1 MKTTL
6 NIPDELINEVMTIS
20 SIKTKTEA
28 VIAGLKELIRQK
40 KIEKVLSSLGKI
52 NFSDEIKRARHER

>member
-6 NIPDELINEVMTIS
+6 NIPDDLIKEAMAVS
-20 SIKTKTEA
+20 KGRTKTDV

-40 KIEKVLSSLGKI
+40 KIERVLSSAGKLE
-52 NFSDEIKRARHER
+52 FSDKWEKARHGR

>member
-6 NIPDELINEVMTIS
+6 NIPNDLIKEAMTAS
-20 SIKTKTEA
+20 DSRTKTDA

-40 KIEKVLSSLGKI
+40 KIERVLSSAGKLE
-52 NFSDEIKRARHER
+52 FSDKWEKSRHGR

>member
-6 NIPDELINEVMTIS
+6 NIPDELIKEAMTTS
-20 SIKTKTEA
+20 KSKTKTDA

-40 KIEKVLSSLGKI
+40 KIEKVLSLVGKLE
-52 NFSDEIKRARHER
+52 FSDMWDKARHAR

>member
-6 NIPDELINEVMTIS
+6 NIPDALIKEAMTTA
-20 SIKTKTEA
+20 KTKTKTDT

-40 KIEKVLSSLGKI
+40 KIDRVLSMVGKLE
-52 NFSDEIKRARHER
+52 FSDKWYKTRHER

>member
-6 NIPDELINEVMTIS
+6 NIPEELIKEAMATS
-20 SIKTKTEA
+20 KSKTKTNA

-40 KIEKVLSSLGKI
+40 KIEKVLSSVGKLE
-52 NFSDEIKRARHER
+52 FSDTWDKARHER

>member
-6 NIPDELINEVMTIS
+6 NIPDDFIKEAMATS
-20 SIKTKTEA
+20 HSKTKTDA

-40 KIEKVLSSLGKI
+40 KIEKIMSLAGKLE
-52 NFSDEIKRARHER
+52 FSDKWHKARHER

>member
-6 NIPDELINEVMTIS
+6 NIPESLFRESMAASKIN
-20 SIKTKTEA
+20 TKTGA

-40 KIEKVLSSLGKI
+40 KIEGILSSAGELE
-52 NFSDEIKRARHER
+52 FSDQWNKGRHER

>member
-6 NIPDELINEVMTIS
+6 NIPDDLIREAIAIS
-20 SIKTKTEA
+20 QSKTKTDA

-40 KIEKVLSSLGKI
+40 KIKRVLSSAGTMEFSEHWGK
-52 NFSDEIKRARHER
+52 ARHGR